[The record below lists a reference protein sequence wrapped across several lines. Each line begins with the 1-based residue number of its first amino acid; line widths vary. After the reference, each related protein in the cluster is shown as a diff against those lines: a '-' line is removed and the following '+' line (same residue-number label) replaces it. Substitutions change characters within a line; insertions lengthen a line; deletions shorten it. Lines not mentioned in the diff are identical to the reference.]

1 MQTLFYRLLKN
12 SFILQN
18 LETQSTQW
26 FCFQLAWKKK
36 KWLGQFDKSSNIQSY
51 DQCPSTSLMILAYAI
66 YIQRK
71 FSSSSRTQLDL
82 TELLVTNLKILTH
95 MSHVLQA

>member
-1 MQTLFYRLLKN
+1 
-12 SFILQN
+12 
-18 LETQSTQW
+18 
-26 FCFQLAWKKK
+26 
-36 KWLGQFDKSSNIQSY
+36 
-51 DQCPSTSLMILAYAI
+51 MILAYAI

-71 FSSSSRTQLDL
+71 FSSYSRTQLDL